1 MSIAIEGGM
10 ILVLAGIAAMGI
22 ALAVKAVKGW
32 GQAGTRA
39 DDARL
44 IQEVYQGLDR
54 LERRVE
60 ALETI
65 LSDRRQGE
73 RDA

>member
-10 ILVLAGIAAMGI
+10 ILVLAGVAAVAI
-22 ALAVKAVKGW
+22 ALVVKAVTGR
-32 GQAGTRA
+32 TRGGA

-44 IQEVYQGLDR
+44 IQEVYQGLER

-65 LSDRRQGE
+65 LSDRRQRE
-73 RDA
+73 RNA

>member
-10 ILVLAGIAAMGI
+10 VLVLAGVVAMGA
-22 ALAVKAVKGW
+22 ALAVKAIRGW
-32 GQAGTRA
+32 GHSGNRT
-39 DDARL
+39 DEARL
-44 IQEVYQGLDR
+44 IQEVYQGLER

-65 LSDRRQGE
+65 LSDRRQGGKKE
-73 RDA
+73 